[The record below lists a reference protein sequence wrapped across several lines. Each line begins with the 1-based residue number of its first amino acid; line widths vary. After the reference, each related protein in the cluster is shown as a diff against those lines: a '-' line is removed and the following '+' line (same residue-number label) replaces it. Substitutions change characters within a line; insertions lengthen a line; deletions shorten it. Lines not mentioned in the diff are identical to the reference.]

1 MNWFDSHCHLEPEI
15 DLADLEV
22 KLKERSVEGLVNIGT
37 TMETSRRAP
46 VVARRVKDAIPEL
59 VVGASLGIHPHDGA
73 AVEGDKYREFDEL
86 IGVTK
91 EAYPDL
97 LVGIGECGLD
107 YYYDYCDRKVQREA
121 FVAQIE
127 SAIKYDLPVI
137 IHTRDAWDDTFAIL
151 DDFRHHRYILHCFT
165 GGPSEVERLLGY
177 NTVISFSGVVT
188 FKKSADNQE
197 AAKICPVDRMVVE
210 TDSPYLAPMPFRGK
224 PNDPSLVAVTG
235 AFIADLKGIDVDSF
249 AKSTTANA
257 LAFFSIPPRD

>member
-107 YYYDYCDRKVQREA
+107 YYYDYCDRKVQRQA
-121 FVAQIE
+121 FVSQIE
-127 SAIKYDLPVI
+127 SAIKYDLPII

-151 DDFRHHRYILHCFT
+151 SDFRHHRYVLHCFT
-165 GGPSEVERLLGY
+165 GGPREVERLLDF
-177 NTVISFSGVVT
+177 NMVISFSGVVT
-188 FKKSADNQE
+188 FKKSVDNQE
-197 AAKICPVDRMVVE
+197 AAKICPIERMIVE
-210 TDSPYLAPMPFRGK
+210 TDSPYLAPTPFRGK
-224 PNDPSLVAVTG
+224 PNNPSLVAVTG
-235 AFIADLKGIDVDSF
+235 SFIADLKGIDVASF
-249 AKSTTANA
+249 ASATTSNA
-257 LAFFSIPPRD
+257 LEFFSISS